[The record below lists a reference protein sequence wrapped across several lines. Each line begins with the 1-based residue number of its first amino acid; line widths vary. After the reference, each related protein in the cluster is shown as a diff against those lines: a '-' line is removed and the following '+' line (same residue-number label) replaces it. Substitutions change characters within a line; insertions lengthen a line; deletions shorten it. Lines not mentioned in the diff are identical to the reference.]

1 MIDGEELS
9 RQRNCHE
16 KRPEIR
22 RDVGLFEELEE
33 NQREYGE

>member
-22 RDVGLFEELEE
+22 KDLLAYLK
-33 NQREYGE
+33 N